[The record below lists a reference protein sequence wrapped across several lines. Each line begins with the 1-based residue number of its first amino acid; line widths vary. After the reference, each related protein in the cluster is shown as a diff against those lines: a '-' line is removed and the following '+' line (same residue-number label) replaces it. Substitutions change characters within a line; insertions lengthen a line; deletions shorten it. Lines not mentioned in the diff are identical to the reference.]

1 MCRAWNRNSLVKK
14 LLEVTGEK
22 ENIVMYTCV
31 NEDAV
36 PFYKKIGT
44 TRPNDVMVYNH
55 VEWTDFTV
63 K

>member
-1 MCRAWNRNSLVKK
+1 MKK
-14 LLEVTGEK
+14 LLKVTGEK

-36 PFYKKIGT
+36 PFYEKIGT